1 MSVYTTYNQSNN
13 ESYFVITFQK
23 IIHYTEDKTIF
34 TFVKVLIRMTWQF
47 PETITTNWLRT

>member
-1 MSVYTTYNQSNN
+1 MSAYTTYNQSNN